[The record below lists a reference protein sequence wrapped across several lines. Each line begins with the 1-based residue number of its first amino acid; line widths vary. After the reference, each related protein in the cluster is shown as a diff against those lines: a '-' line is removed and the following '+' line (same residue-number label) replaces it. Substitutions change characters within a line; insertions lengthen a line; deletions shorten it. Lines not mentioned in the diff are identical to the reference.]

1 MMMINIKSYLNKS
14 YLKSYLNND
23 FQKKHYLSLRVLLQ
37 IA

>member
-1 MMMINIKSYLNKS
+1 MMMMNI
-14 YLKSYLNND
+14 KSYLNND